1 MGPRFGAKNKH
12 YDLGL
17 NSHFLGLFYQI
28 AEVSGNLSYSI
39 VIYIIISTNL
49 DPLSLAKHNQ
59 PKNFAQKT

>member
-28 AEVSGNLSYSI
+28 AEVSGNLSYSDP
-39 VIYIIISTNL
+39 VTGVNGGYEQTN
-49 DPLSLAKHNQ
+49 S
-59 PKNFAQKT
+59 